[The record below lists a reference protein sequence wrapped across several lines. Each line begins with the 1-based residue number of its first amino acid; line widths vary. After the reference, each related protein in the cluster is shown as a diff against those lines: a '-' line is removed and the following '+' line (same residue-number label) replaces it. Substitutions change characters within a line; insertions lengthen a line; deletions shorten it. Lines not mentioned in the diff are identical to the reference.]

1 LKWQQLDDIIATRK
15 IVESGDE
22 AREIERLY
30 YSITEVS
37 EMLGIEPH
45 VLRFWET
52 QFKQIR
58 LARDA
63 GGRRRYRRA
72 DIEKIKLVRKLLRED
87 GYTIKGAKERLAL
100 IEKGDDDPRSVKD
113 FLRLLSEVDSEL
125 ESILTRLGSG

>member
-1 LKWQQLDDIIATRK
+1 MK
-15 IVESGDE
+15 SGDE
-22 AREIERLY
+22 GREIERLY

-37 EMLGIEPH
+37 EKLGIEPH

-63 GGRRRYRRA
+63 GGRRRYRPA
-72 DIEKIKLVRKLLRED
+72 DIEKIKLVRKLLRQD

-125 ESILTRLGSG
+125 ESILTLLDTG